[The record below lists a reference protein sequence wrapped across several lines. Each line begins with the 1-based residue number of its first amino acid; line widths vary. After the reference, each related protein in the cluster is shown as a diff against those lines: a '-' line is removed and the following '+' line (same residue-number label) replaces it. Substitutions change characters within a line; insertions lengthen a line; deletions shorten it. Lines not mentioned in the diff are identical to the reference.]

1 MQGNSTSARLQIVKN
16 CQHDSTCKQQNIALH
31 AIARMRP
38 LHVNP
43 SAACHG
49 VKVVPMKSC
58 LCDSCFPYL
67 TGDLHTISKRFVR
80 LWSLEPFTYIE
91 TVGAASP
98 YMHAIKGRHALY
110 MTCWVREYCRNRP
123 FASVPRNIR
132 SEKRQCKWHAA
143 DKDPQ
148 SSAIS
153 TMVSQKTPNATQQ
166 TLKVYDSNSCV
177 WKLCGVQANSKAA
190 ILHPK
195 TQVPR

>member
-58 LCDSCFPYL
+58 LCNSCFPYL

-123 FASVPRNIR
+123 FASVPRNIKVR
-132 SEKRQCKWHAA
+132 NVSVN
-143 DKDPQ
+143 DMPQ
-148 SSAIS
+148 IKIRNHQQSALWCPRRHR
-153 TMVSQKTPNATQQ
+153 MQP
-166 TLKVYDSNSCV
+166 
-177 WKLCGVQANSKAA
+177 SK
-190 ILHPK
+190 H
-195 TQVPR
+195 